1 MYRMLNALPIL
12 TRTLSP
18 QLLLDE
24 LGMNQEFFD
33 VLREEYIKP
42 ITSVL
47 YPEYGGATLDS
58 HKVFVVKYK
67 VGEDEDLA
75 CHFDNAEVGDGA
87 AGILRGQMTV
97 PAMIVQCLTCNDAF
111 VIYRYIIHMS

>member
-1 MYRMLNALPIL
+1 M
-12 TRTLSP
+12 LSP

-33 VLREEYIKP
+33 VLRDDYIKP

-67 VGEDEDLA
+67 LGEDEDLA
-75 CHFDNAEVGDGA
+75 CHFDNAEVGTGLPCGELSFIDISRCG
-87 AGILRGQMTV
+87 
-97 PAMIVQCLTCNDAF
+97 
-111 VIYRYIIHMS
+111 YIMSLVR

>member
-1 MYRMLNALPIL
+1 M
-12 TRTLSP
+12 

-47 YPEYGGATLDS
+47 YPEYGGASLDS

-67 VGEDEDLA
+67 LGEDEDLA
-75 CHFDNAEVGDGA
+75 CHFDNAEVGINITFTCYVFSLLVID
-87 AGILRGQMTV
+87 M
-97 PAMIVQCLTCNDAF
+97 AMFIVACKF
-111 VIYRYIIHMS
+111 VIHP